1 VGRAS
6 SAVAFMLALTALVAG
21 CSSGGGPTGTRSTR
35 STGTIRST
43 LGPVPARVAISTR
56 CGSQVAGEPSLG
68 RVRTALLRLPGLPD
82 GVSAS
87 PDGRWVFSSLQGVP
101 GRIAVS
107 SDQSFAPRLVRTV
120 SLPAGDVSGLA
131 VTRDGRLL
139 LAASGRG
146 AVVVS
151 VARAAGGAAD
161 PMLGML
167 SAPSRGAAARGGG
180 AEVAVSPDDRV
191 AFVSLEGAGEIAVFD
206 LRAARAGRF
215 GHAFVGT
222 IPVGIAPLGLA
233 VSPDGR
239 WLYATSEQAR
249 GRAGRGHGTLTVI
262 DVQRA
267 ESDPARAVIAT
278 AAVPCHP
285 VRVAASPDGRI
296 VWVTAR
302 VGNEL
307 LGFSVAGLLSGRQ
320 RSPVAQ
326 VRVGEQ
332 PIGLAVVDGG
342 RRVVVADSN
351 LVGKRGA
358 TSRLTVVDA
367 AAALRGAP
375 ALLGAVRTGTLPSE
389 IGVSPNGKTLLV
401 NNSSSGQLEA
411 VDVPQ
416 IP

>member
-6 SAVAFMLALTALVAG
+6 SAVAFMLALAALAAG
-21 CSSGGGPTGTRSTR
+21 CSSGGAATPSRSTR
-35 STGTIRST
+35 SIRST
-43 LGPVPARVAISTR
+43 LGPLPARVVVATR
-56 CGSQVAGEPSLG
+56 CGSQVAGERALDQVS
-68 RVRTALLRLPGLPD
+68 TAMVRLPGLPD
-82 GVSAS
+82 GVTVS
-87 PDGRWVFSSLQGVP
+87 PDGRWVFASLQGVP
-101 GRIAVS
+101 GRVAVN
-107 SDQSFAPRLVRTV
+107 SDQSSVPRLVRTL

-139 LAASGRG
+139 LGASGRG

-151 VARAAGGAAD
+151 VARATRGTTD

-167 SAPSRGAAARGGG
+167 SAPAHGASARGGG
-180 AEVAVSPDDRV
+180 AEVAVSQDDRV

-206 LRAARAGRF
+206 LRAARPGRF
-215 GHAFVGT
+215 ENAFVGT
-222 IPVGIAPLGLA
+222 IPAGLAPLGLA

-249 GRAGRGHGTLTVI
+249 GPAGHGDGTLTVI

-267 ESDPARAVIAT
+267 ETDPASSVIAT

-285 VRVAASPDGRI
+285 VRVAASPDGRV

-302 VGNEL
+302 TGNEL
-307 LGFSVAGLLSGRQ
+307 LGFSVAGLLSGRR

-332 PIGLAVVDGG
+332 PLGLGVVDGG

-351 LVGKRGA
+351 LGGKRGVPA
-358 TSRLTVVDA
+358 RLSVVDA
-367 AAALRGAP
+367 TAPLRGAP
-375 ALLGAVRTGTLPSE
+375 ALLGAIRSGQLPSE
-389 IGVSPNGKTLLV
+389 IAVSPNGKTLLV

>member
-21 CSSGGGPTGTRSTR
+21 CSSGGGPPGGRSTPT
-35 STGTIRST
+35 TGTIRST
-43 LGPVPARVAISTR
+43 LAPVRARAISTR
-56 CGSQVAGEPSLG
+56 CGSQVAAEPALG
-68 RVRTALLRLPGLPD
+68 RVSTSLLRLPGLPD
-82 GVSAS
+82 GVIAS
-87 PDGRWVFSSLQGVP
+87 PDGGWVFASLQGVP

-107 SDQSFAPRLVRTV
+107 SDPSFVPRLVRTV
-120 SLPAGDVSGLA
+120 SLAAGDVSGLA

-139 LAASGRG
+139 LGASGRG

-151 VARAAGGAAD
+151 VARATDGVAD
-161 PMLGML
+161 PMLGVL

-180 AEVAVSPDDRV
+180 AEVAVSQDDRV
-191 AFVSLEGAGEIAVFD
+191 AFVSLEGAGQIAVFN
-206 LRAARAGRF
+206 LRAARAGQF

-249 GRAGRGHGTLTVI
+249 GRAGGDHGTLSVI
-262 DVQRA
+262 DIKRA
-267 ESDPARAVIAT
+267 ESDPARAVIGT
-278 AAVPCHP
+278 AVVPCHP

-296 VWVTAR
+296 VWVSAR

-307 LGFSVAGLLSGRQ
+307 FGFSVPGLLSASR

-326 VRVGEQ
+326 VQVGEQ

-351 LVGKRGA
+351 LVDKRGVPA
-358 TSRLTVVDA
+358 RLSVVDT

-375 ALLGAVRTGTLPSE
+375 ALLGAVRAGKLPSE
-389 IGVSPNGKTLLV
+389 IAVSSNGRTLLV
-401 NNSSSGQLEA
+401 NNSSSRQLEA
-411 VDVPQ
+411 VDVAELP
-416 IP
+416 